1 MARTVAVVGGGC
13 SGVLVTRELLRGGGH
28 GVVLG
33 EPGGPG
39 GGLAY
44 GAAHP
49 WHLLNSRAGAMSADP
64 DDPGHFARWAG
75 AAPEE
80 FRPRLEDGRY
90 LRDTLARTVAVHPG
104 RLDLRADRVVRV
116 SP

>member
-1 MARTVAVVGGGC
+1 MLERGVRGMARPRVAVVGGGGA
-13 SGVLVTRELLRGGGH
+13 GVLVSGELLRCTDAD
-28 GVVLG
+28 VVLI
-33 EPGGPG
+33 EPGEPG

-80 FRPRLEDGRY
+80 FRPRLEYGRY
-90 LRDTLARTVAVHPG
+90 LQ
-104 RLDLRADRVVRV
+104 
-116 SP
+116 